1 MINSCIYVRVRIGI
15 QIWKIMVTIPMTHG
29 SLFGLKRNR
38 YTDSFLKFSLTS
50 HLSFLWGSFLCT
62 ILKGHYM
69 AIGNKQVT
77 AIITHEVRVALPSEP
92 LSVLFFGHILAS
104 LAQPPFWLQHSAHT
118 SQVISSCVHWAL
130 PQSLMKFLLE

>member
-38 YTDSFLKFSLTS
+38 YTDSFWKCSLTLY
-50 HLSFLWGSFLCT
+50 LSLLWGSFLRT
-62 ILKGHYM
+62 SIKGYDM
-69 AIGNKQVT
+69 ASNNKQGT
-77 AIITHEVRVALPSEP
+77 AIITHKVRDALPSEP